1 MNNYT
6 KTQKMVGTGVLA
18 AVVIVLQ
25 LLSSFSIHVGPIPIS
40 LVLIPI
46 AIGAIIYGPASGAFL
61 GGVFGAVVILMIL
74 AGMDPASMLMLQY
87 NAPATIIVCLGKGIL
102 AGLVAG
108 LINQAFR
115 KIGKEKF
122 GIVLGTVLCPVM
134 NTGFYTLMVVF
145 VFRGLM
151 ESAYKVSGYGA
162 VFATLMAMITV
173 NFISELVI
181 TVVLTPVVLQIIK
194 VVRKSSRTA

>member
-18 AVVIVLQ
+18 AAVIVLQ
-25 LLSSFSIHVGPIPIS
+25 LLSSFAIHIGPVPIS

-46 AIGAIIYGPASGAFL
+46 AIGAIVYGPDSGAFL
-61 GGVFGAVVILMIL
+61 GGVFGVIVIIMIL
-74 AGMDPASMLMLQY
+74 AGMDPASMMMLQF

-102 AGLVAG
+102 AGLVCG
-108 LINQAFR
+108 LVNKAFKKIN
-115 KIGKEKF
+115 KEKY
-122 GIVLGTVLCPVM
+122 GIIIGTILCPIM

-145 VFRGLM
+145 VFKGLM
-151 ESAYKVSGYGA
+151 ESAYNISGYGA
-162 VFATLMAMITV
+162 VFTALISMISV

-181 TVVLTPVVLQIIK
+181 TVVLTPVVIQIIK
-194 VVRKSSRTA
+194 VARHSLRTA

>member
-18 AVVIVLQ
+18 AAVIVLQ
-25 LLSSFSIHVGPIPIS
+25 LLSSFAIHIGPVPIS

-46 AIGAIIYGPASGAFL
+46 AIGAIVYGPDSGAFL
-61 GGVFGAVVILMIL
+61 GGVFGVIVIIMIL
-74 AGMDPASMLMLQY
+74 AGMDPASMMMLQF

-102 AGLVAG
+102 AGLVCG
-108 LINQAFR
+108 LVNKAFKKIN
-115 KIGKEKF
+115 KEKY
-122 GIVLGTVLCPVM
+122 GIIIGTILCPIM

-145 VFRGLM
+145 VFKGLM
-151 ESAYKVSGYGA
+151 ESAYNISGYGA
-162 VFATLMAMITV
+162 VFTALISMISV

-181 TVVLTPVVLQIIK
+181 TVVLTPVVIQIIR
-194 VVRKSSRTA
+194 VARHSLRTA